1 MERGWQRCCAIIF
14 ACTALPG
21 EEKDVGSCVPKSDE
35 LVTSSSSSSPA
46 ERFGGFPGI
55 PVAFMSFLSDGALAR
70 VLPPLS
76 YPEFCPAFLPTDGV
90 LLVRRPI
97 SGWSSREYADTCN
110 LFHRTVS

>member
-21 EEKDVGSCVPKSDE
+21 GEKDVGSCVPKSGE
-35 LVTSSSSSSPA
+35 LVTSSSSSPA

-55 PVAFMSFLSDGALAR
+55 PVAFMSFLSDGALALAR
-70 VLPPLS
+70 VLTPLS

-97 SGWSSREYADTCN
+97 SG
-110 LFHRTVS
+110 